1 MRPLV
6 GVSARGSQTRRLPV
20 AIWWELPQL
29 YATQVRDPLHA
40 KNFAK
45 NSPQRCIPAPKVRWR
60 TLPLFFERV
69 LGSEEHEF
77 GDSTVDEIHSR
88 REKEVRDDIARRL
101 KPVCSN
107 FPDDEFQKLV
117 KTMADNQVKCER
129 RLIW

>member
-1 MRPLV
+1 
-6 GVSARGSQTRRLPV
+6 
-20 AIWWELPQL
+20 
-29 YATQVRDPLHA
+29 
-40 KNFAK
+40 
-45 NSPQRCIPAPKVRWR
+45 
-60 TLPLFFERV
+60 
-69 LGSEEHEF
+69 LGSEENAS

-117 KTMADNQVKCER
+117 KTMADQQVKCER